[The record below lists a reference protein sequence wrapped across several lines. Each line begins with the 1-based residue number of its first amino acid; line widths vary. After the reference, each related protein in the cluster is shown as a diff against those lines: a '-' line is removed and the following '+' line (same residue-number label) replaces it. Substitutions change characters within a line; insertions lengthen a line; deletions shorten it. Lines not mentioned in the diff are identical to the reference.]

1 MITGHL
7 LKLKDEPTGATI
19 EVAVADLV
27 IAGWTGRDA
36 AAVEAHIAE
45 LEAIGVPR
53 PASVPCF
60 YRVAAALLTTA
71 EEIQAPG
78 PDSSGEVEFVLFGAA
93 DGMRVGVGSDHTDR
107 RVETYDITVSK
118 QMCFKP
124 VAPAVWRVEDVAD
137 HWDELVL
144 RSWAT
149 TDGEKRLYQEGKL
162 AAMRDPA
169 DLIGRWA
176 GGGDALPPGVAMF
189 CGTHAVHGGVAAA
202 DRFDFEL
209 ADPVLDR
216 AIRHGY
222 AIKTLPMVEK
232 ETDNAG
238 Q

>member
-93 DGMRVGVGSDHTDR
+93 PRKRLRVGAAGTQDAGVAGPR
-107 RVETYDITVSK
+107 K
-118 QMCFKP
+118 KP
-124 VAPAVWRVEDVAD
+124 GPKHASGLSRACSCS
-137 HWDELVL
+137 L
-144 RSWAT
+144 RSF
-149 TDGEKRLYQEGKL
+149 
-162 AAMRDPA
+162 
-169 DLIGRWA
+169 LII
-176 GGGDALPPGVAMF
+176 P
-189 CGTHAVHGGVAAA
+189 
-202 DRFDFEL
+202 
-209 ADPVLDR
+209 
-216 AIRHGY
+216 
-222 AIKTLPMVEK
+222 
-232 ETDNAG
+232 
-238 Q
+238 